1 MSAQKAL
8 EHSIVGGRPAGGDI
22 KIAAMPRTDIATPRA
37 RTLAAS
43 IRTVR
48 TDAHFG
54 LRELA
59 RRIGISPQLLSQW
72 ELGLRVPRL
81 EDVTAILGALGVI
94 GERKQQILTLAKG
107 AAEPGW
113 ITYGTPGIPQ
123 QLAAVIECE
132 KAAESIVEWSPMG
145 IPGLLQ
151 TPAYARAT
159 FSAFG
164 LPRDQADKHLAARIQ
179 RQRHLAEVSFEALI
193 GEVALRD
200 RIGTPATMFDQLH
213 SLIEMAARHTV
224 TLRVVPAR
232 CGWHPGLAGPFIL
245 YSLTDG
251 TSVLHFEH
259 LSSGA
264 FVPDNY
270 DVGVYRAGIKKIQA
284 VAMSPADSA
293 AFIARLAEEIEGVA
307 ESSLADE

>member
-1 MSAQKAL
+1 
-8 EHSIVGGRPAGGDI
+8 
-22 KIAAMPRTDIATPRA
+22 MPRTDIVTPRT

-48 TDAHFG
+48 KDASFG

-72 ELGLRVPRL
+72 ELGLRTPRL

-107 AAEPGW
+107 SSEPGW

-132 KAAESIVEWSPMG
+132 KAAESIVEWSPMT

-151 TPAYARAT
+151 TPAYARAL
-159 FSAFG
+159 FSNG
-164 LPRDQADKHLAARIQ
+164 SSEYDIEQ
-179 RQRHLAEVSFEALI
+179 RVRLRMERRRLIVGREPTPFEALI
-193 GEVALRD
+193 GEAALRD
-200 RIGTPATMFDQLH
+200 HVGSPANMAEQLRF
-213 SLIEMAARHTV
+213 LLEIAAFRTISI
-224 TLRVVPAR
+224 RVVPAQ
-232 CGWHPGLAGPFIL
+232 CGWHPGLAGRFIL
-245 YSLTDG
+245 YSLVDKTA
-251 TSVLHFEH
+251 VVYFEH

-264 FVPDNY
+264 FVPDDY
-270 DVGVYRAGIKKIQA
+270 DVQKYRAAIKGIYA
-284 VAMSPADSA
+284 VAMGPAESA
-293 AFIARLAEEIEGVA
+293 SFIARLAEEIDGAEDWGVV
-307 ESSLADE
+307 EEQL

>member
-1 MSAQKAL
+1 
-8 EHSIVGGRPAGGDI
+8 
-22 KIAAMPRTDIATPRA
+22 MPRTDTVTPRT

-48 TDAHFG
+48 TDAKFG

-72 ELGLRVPRL
+72 EHGLRTPRV

-94 GERKQQILTLAKG
+94 GDRKQQIVTLAKG

-113 ITYGTPGIPQ
+113 ITYGTPGIPH

-132 KAAESIVEWSPMG
+132 KAAESIVEWSPLG

-159 FSAFG
+159 FNAFG
-164 LPRDQADKHLAARIQ
+164 LTREQADKHLAARLQ
-179 RQRHLAEVSFEALI
+179 RQQLLAGLTFEALV
-193 GEVALRD
+193 GEAALRD

-213 SLIEMAARHTV
+213 SLVEKAAVPTV
-224 TLRVVPAR
+224 TVRVVPAS

-245 YSLTDG
+245 YSLTDR
-251 TSVLHFEH
+251 TSVLYFEH

-270 DVGVYRAGIKKIQA
+270 DLGVYRAGIRKIQA
-284 VAMSPADSA
+284 VAMSPGESA
-293 AFIARLAEEIEGVA
+293 GFIARLAEGTEGVA
-307 ESSLADE
+307 DSSLAEE